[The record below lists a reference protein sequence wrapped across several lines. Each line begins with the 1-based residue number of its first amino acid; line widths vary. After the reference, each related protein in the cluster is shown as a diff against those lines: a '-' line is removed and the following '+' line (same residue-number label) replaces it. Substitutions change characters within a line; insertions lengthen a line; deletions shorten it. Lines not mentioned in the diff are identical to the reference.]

1 MINLCQPSIHS
12 LRQLAVSLKQSL
24 ACIFPRSSP
33 NVKTLALGGFMILKG
48 HQKVKNATD
57 FRNGKWLTNSK
68 ATSNCITELNEAH
81 TYRTQRSTYLVT
93 DSQANLDT
101 FPSRQRVIC
110 WVRSTCFQKWTKQS
124 LHSALGVWHTWT
136 CRSGG
141 KLQRIPSKLQKEL
154 SPSEHCFLWTSF
166 TWGRHA
172 LIYNWLT

>member
-68 ATSNCITELNEAH
+68 AKSNCITELNEAH
-81 TYRTQRSTYLVT
+81 TYRAQRSTYLQNSTKHILGDWQSGELGHISKQAESHLLSAQYMLLKVDKAKPPLSIGCVAYLNMQKRWETAKNSIQTAKGVVT
-93 DSQANLDT
+93 
-101 FPSRQRVIC
+101 
-110 WVRSTCFQKWTKQS
+110 K
-124 LHSALGVWHTWT
+124 
-136 CRSGG
+136 
-141 KLQRIPSKLQKEL
+141 
-154 SPSEHCFLWTSF
+154 
-166 TWGRHA
+166 
-172 LIYNWLT
+172 